1 MGAKQKI
8 TKVSAD
14 TAPKAGDD
22 AVAFTAAVQQEGMP
36 KSGPM
41 KVAAFRTGTTVTYV
55 SSVNPASLLK
65 GGDFDFPTVL
75 VETQARKLG

>member
-1 MGAKQKI
+1 
-8 TKVSAD
+8 
-14 TAPKAGDD
+14 
-22 AVAFTAAVQQEGMP
+22 
-36 KSGPM
+36 
-41 KVAAFRTGTTVTYV
+41 VTYV